1 MKVITIKQPFASLIA
16 EGIKKYEFRTW
27 KTNYRGEIYIH
38 AGNGID
44 KEAMKKY
51 AHYNLDYPKG
61 KIIAKANLI
70 DCLKIDDTARNMLK
84 EEKKDVYENV
94 INNKNWDGYGFKL
107 ENITKINPLEAK
119 GKLNIWNY

>member
-1 MKVITIKQPFASLIA
+1 MLLQVAPVTVTINATP
-16 EGIKKYEFRTW
+16 
-27 KTNYRGEIYIH
+27 
-38 AGNGID
+38 
-44 KEAMKKY
+44 
-51 AHYNLDYPKG
+51 